1 MATLSKHELGMGLR
15 RLGELAV
22 ARGIEIDLIVVGGA
36 AMVLAF
42 GARAATKDVDV
53 VIRAPAATIVRQL
66 AATLAEELGW
76 PTDWLND
83 AAKGFVG
90 QPSAGP
96 LLLEAPGIVAH
107 AVSVPQL
114 LALKL
119 AAWRD
124 DVDIDDARL
133 LLRNCLPVGSRDELW
148 SCVECFVPRGREQT
162 AWYAFLDLWE
172 EVHGAD

>member
-1 MATLSKHELGMGLR
+1 MATLSKHELDMGRR

-22 ARGIEIDLIVVGGA
+22 TKGVEIDLVIIGGA
-36 AMVLAF
+36 AMVLGF
-42 GARAATKDVDV
+42 EARKATKDVDV
-53 VIRAPAATIVRQL
+53 VIRAPAAAIVRQL
-66 AATLAEELGW
+66 AAELAEELGW
-76 PTDWLND
+76 SADWLND

-96 LLLEAPGIVAH
+96 ILLQAPGIVART
-107 AVSVPQL
+107 VSVHHL

-133 LLRNCLPVGSRDELW
+133 LLRNCPPEGSRDALW
-148 SCVECFVPRGREQT
+148 NRIEVFVPRGREQT

-172 EVHGAD
+172 EIHGAD

>member
-1 MATLSKHELGMGLR
+1 MATLSKHDLDTGLR

-22 ARGIEIDLIVVGGA
+22 ARGLSIELTVVGGA
-36 AMVLAF
+36 AMVLGFA
-42 GARAATKDVDV
+42 AREATKDIDV
-53 VIRAPAATIVRQL
+53 VIRAPAAALVRAL
-66 AATLAEELGW
+66 AATLADELGW
-76 PTDWLND
+76 PPDWLND

-90 QPSAGP
+90 QPSPGP
-96 LLLEAPGIVAH
+96 LLLEAPGIIAR
-107 AVSVPQL
+107 AVSVEHL

-133 LLRNCLPVGSRDELW
+133 LLRHCLPATRDALW
-148 SCVECFVPRGREQT
+148 TRLEAFVPRGREQT

-172 EVHGAD
+172 EAHGAD

>member
-1 MATLSKHELGMGLR
+1 MATLSKHDLDMGLR

-22 ARGIEIDLIVVGGA
+22 ARGIELELVVIGGA
-36 AMVLAF
+36 AMVLGF
-42 GARAATKDVDV
+42 EAREATKDVDV
-53 VIRAPAATIVRQL
+53 VIRAPAAAIVRQL
-66 AATLAEELGW
+66 AADLADELGW

-90 QPSAGP
+90 QPSPGP
-96 LLLEAPGIVAH
+96 ILLEAPGIVART
-107 AVSVPQL
+107 VSVHHL

-133 LLRNCLPVGSRDELW
+133 LLRNCPQEVSRDALW
-148 SCVECFVPRGREQT
+148 NRVEAFVPRGREQT

-172 EVHGAD
+172 EIHGAD